1 MEALQGE
8 TQGWGELRQTSLHK
22 LMFSWQGYE
31 QALRIRDV
39 TSACLFLRIRQS
51 SSLLFLLRKPCLTS
65 PGGQWW
71 IWNQWLCML
80 IPVHPFRRLCM
91 ASTTQPGQELFL
103 CEEKKKKQKA
113 EHAGKSMAEGQRGVR
128 CGSLLP
134 SANYLPLNL
143 LKAYGLRCDFC
154 LRGICQYY
162 MAIFFDLVVPHWWL
176 NKCLLH
182 SRSFP
187 GYHLPLL
194 PILHTWLLLVPLQQ
208 RVQRAPGPRTC
219 PLLCS

>member
-65 PGGQWW
+65 PRGQWW

-103 CEEKKKKQKA
+103 CKEKKKTKNRKQNMLGNQWLRDKEVLDVA
-113 EHAGKSMAEGQRGVR
+113 PW
-128 CGSLLP
+128 SLRQTI
-134 SANYLPLNL
+134 YLL
-143 LKAYGLRCDFC
+143 
-154 LRGICQYY
+154 IC
-162 MAIFFDLVVPHWWL
+162 
-176 NKCLLH
+176 
-182 SRSFP
+182 
-187 GYHLPLL
+187 
-194 PILHTWLLLVPLQQ
+194 
-208 RVQRAPGPRTC
+208 
-219 PLLCS
+219 